1 MRDIYKSLAKIVGE
15 DHVSNQT
22 EELYFY
28 GRDPG
33 LMPPHEPDYV
43 VAPKTAEEV
52 QKIVK
57 MANEEKIPIVPMG
70 AGMALTGLIIP
81 LKGGIVID
89 MKRMRKIL
97 EVNEKARHV
106 IVEGGTSQGALKAY
120 LERNYSHLRH
130 SIPDAPPTSTIA
142 ANVVIHGQ
150 GRLSQQYGFNSDMV
164 SGLEVI
170 LPTGEICKIGSCSM
184 SPDWFSKG
192 PALPDLSGLFLGWLG
207 TTGIIT
213 KLGLKLY
220 PKKKMRDVEV
230 FVTDKSDLVPD
241 ILYRLTHTEMVEDI
255 NVWFQAKPLMFH
267 GNHHVSLYIT
277 GDTDEELELKR
288 KMVWDSLKEFRDSK
302 DGGFMWVLPE
312 MKYTFLDMPQKSI
325 TTFADVKKGG
335 GFEYSGP
342 IILIEKYPVLAKKLT
357 ELGEKYKLAYSG
369 MARVIGR
376 NHAMMFGMAFTFNRA
391 DPDMMERV
399 KKALHEGI
407 SFAFEQGGIPW
418 KPTVKEQKMAMAKMD
433 PNTLKLMKMIKDN
446 LDPNGIMNP
455 GNWEVN

>member
-1 MRDIYKSLAKIVGE
+1 
-15 DHVSNQT
+15 
-22 EELYFY
+22 
-28 GRDPG
+28 
-33 LMPPHEPDYV
+33 
-43 VAPKTAEEV
+43 
-52 QKIVK
+52 
-57 MANEEKIPIVPMG
+57 
-70 AGMALTGLIIP
+70 
-81 LKGGIVID
+81 
-89 MKRMRKIL
+89 
-97 EVNEKARHV
+97 
-106 IVEGGTSQGALKAY
+106 
-120 LERNYSHLRH
+120 
-130 SIPDAPPTSTIA
+130 
-142 ANVVIHGQ
+142 
-150 GRLSQQYGFNSDMV
+150 
-164 SGLEVI
+164 
-170 LPTGEICKIGSCSM
+170 
-184 SPDWFSKG
+184 
-192 PALPDLSGLFLGWLG
+192 
-207 TTGIIT
+207 
-213 KLGLKLY
+213 
-220 PKKKMRDVEV
+220 
-230 FVTDKSDLVPD
+230 
-241 ILYRLTHTEMVEDI
+241 
-255 NVWFQAKPLMFH
+255 
-267 GNHHVSLYIT
+267 
-277 GDTDEELELKR
+277 
-288 KMVWDSLKEFRDSK
+288 
-302 DGGFMWVLPE
+302 MWVLPE